1 MKSQCEEKKL
11 KFLHLLVFLVSVGPS
26 TGYGRDIHCS
36 VQLLF
41 NSDNNGGAV
50 NYELRLQLKNSTGR
64 NVTGASIVYKDQEKK
79 VLGNALL
86 NCGAPEA
93 SYIVPGSF
101 GECYRSLQAVDNSF
115 VDMLGTDKWTQ
126 IVNNQLESLNSIK
139 FCEVL
144 GFEY

>member
-1 MKSQCEEKKL
+1 MEAQSEENKL
-11 KFLHLLVFLVSVGPS
+11 KFLHLLMFFVTLGPS

-41 NSDNNGGAV
+41 NADNNGSAV
-50 NYELRLQLKNSTGR
+50 QYELRLQLKNSTGR
-64 NVTGASIVYKDQEKK
+64 NVTGASIVYKDQEKS

-144 GFEY
+144 GFQY